1 MNIYK
6 INLIIN
12 GSSFSLKKN
21 THIYTYIYMVESLCF
36 SLETITTLLIGY
48 NPTQNKKL
56 KKKRKKEKR
65 KKSMC

>member
-48 NPTQNKKL
+48 IPTQNKKL